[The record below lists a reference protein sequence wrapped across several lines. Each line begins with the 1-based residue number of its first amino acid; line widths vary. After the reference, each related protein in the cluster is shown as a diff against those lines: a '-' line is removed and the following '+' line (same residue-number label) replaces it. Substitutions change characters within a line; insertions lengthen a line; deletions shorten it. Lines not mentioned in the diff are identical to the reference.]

1 MLLLPDD
8 IFRDR
13 MTLEDATAL
22 RTALESPVQEGPT
35 ISWGVIS
42 TPATELF
49 GSPSGRAPT
58 SALAAVSY
66 WPQAFDTEL
75 LALAVRADPATSY
88 TLRVY
93 VPKLGASPVREIP
106 IDDTDTDVRID
117 LEDANG
123 NGAIIVPGRTSI
135 VFSVEAAGVGSF
147 TLTPYARRRLR
158 S

>member
-22 RTALESPVQEGPT
+22 RTLLESPVQEGPT

-42 TPATELF
+42 SPLTELF
-49 GSPSGRAPT
+49 GSPAGRAPT
-58 SALAAVSY
+58 TGIAAASH

-93 VPKLGASPVREIP
+93 GGGSLLREIF
-106 IDDTDTDVRID
+106 IDDTSTDVRID
-117 LEDANG
+117 LEDDDG
-123 NGAIIVPGRTSI
+123 NGAILVPGRTSV
-135 VFSVEAAGVGSF
+135 VFSVEAAGIGTF
-147 TLTPYARRRLR
+147 TLTPYLRRRLR
-158 S
+158 G